1 MADTFRVTL
10 ETSPGPAEEQVV
22 LDGLRA
28 FNVSVI
34 GDPAIRPVDVFV
46 RDDEGSVVGGLVG
59 QIKWRWLYV
68 SKLWL
73 PESLRGSGTGTKLMR
88 VAEDH
93 AWSQDC
99 LGVHL
104 DTFEYQAL
112 PFYLKLGYELF
123 GTLDGFPP
131 GYKQYYLKKTRG
143 TERAASAQLR

>member
-1 MADTFRVTL
+1 MPDMPRITL
-10 ETSPGPAEEQVV
+10 ETAPEPAEEQVI

-28 FNVSVI
+28 FNVRVI
-34 GDPAIRPVDVFV
+34 GDPKIQPVDVFV
-46 RDDEGSVVGGLVG
+46 RDERGRVIGGLVG

-73 PESLRGSGTGTKLMR
+73 PDSLRGTGTGTKLMR
-88 VAEDH
+88 MAEDY
-93 AWSQDC
+93 AWSKDC

-123 GTLDGFPP
+123 GTLEGFPP
-131 GYKQYYLKKTRG
+131 GYRQYYLKKSRPAG
-143 TERAASAQLR
+143 RPEVPR

>member
-1 MADTFRVTL
+1 MSDSPRITL
-10 ETSPGPAEEQVV
+10 ETAPEPAEEQVI

-28 FNVSVI
+28 FNVRVI
-34 GDPAIRPVDVFV
+34 GDPKIQPVDVFV
-46 RDDEGSVVGGLVG
+46 RDEQGRVIGGLVG

-73 PESLRGSGTGTKLMR
+73 PDSLRGSGTGTKLMR
-88 VAEDH
+88 MAEDY
-93 AWSQDC
+93 AWSKDC

-123 GTLDGFPP
+123 GTLEGFPP
-131 GYKQYYLKKTRG
+131 GYRQYYLKKNRP
-143 TERAASAQLR
+143 EREL